1 MNQSVMLEFMTKMV
15 TVLSGKIEMADDL
28 SA

>member
-15 TVLSGKIEMADDL
+15 TVSAGKIEMADDL

>member
-15 TVLSGKIEMADDL
+15 TVSSGKIEMAGDL

>member
-1 MNQSVMLEFMTKMV
+1 MNQSVMPEFMTKMV
-15 TVLSGKIEMADDL
+15 TVSSGKIEMADDL

>member
-1 MNQSVMLEFMTKMV
+1 MNQTVMLEFMTKMV
-15 TVLSGKIEMADDL
+15 TVSSGKIEVADDL